1 MTEPLRST
9 IRNDQARA
17 LQRSRAGFVSRVLA
31 DAIDWVVVVAIY
43 SGILFGIELAR
54 WIITSGSFSIDPP
67 KFTLSL
73 GLGWLILVIYLTIG
87 WGGNGRTIGKS
98 VVGLRVVRLDGSE
111 LGARRGF
118 FRALVCSTFWPW
130 VLLWSLVSR
139 SNSGLHD
146 ILLRTAVIYDWSSD
160 S

>member
-31 DAIDWVVVVAIY
+31 DTIDWVVVVAIF
-43 SGILFGIELAR
+43 SSLHFAVELAR
-54 WIITSGSFSIDPP
+54 WIITSGTFSIQPP
-67 KFTLSL
+67 KFAVLL
-73 GLGWLILVIYLTIG
+73 GLEWLILVIYLTIG

-98 VVGLRVVRLDGSE
+98 FAGLRVVRSDGSD

-118 FRALVCSTFWPW
+118 FRALVCATFWPW